1 MMPRSLAPVTRN
13 MSDRCIL
20 QTQDLLEMRDSI
32 QQIADAVAA
41 AMSVDVT
48 VADSALVRVAG
59 TGPFSD
65 SLHTRVPRGSVF
77 QKALTSGE
85 TVLVDNPRD
94 IEACVSCEGRVD
106 CRETFQI
113 CTPIKLGGL
122 CIGVLAIVAFTTEQR
137 DRLMERHSSYVSF
150 LERMAEL
157 IASKAAEAALIR
169 NIEARTSELE
179 AVIDSI
185 QQGVICVD
193 RNCRIRHMNARAS
206 RLLELPPGTQ
216 LVNMDMRL
224 IWPSALLCSCMTRGS
239 SKLNAEETYRTPG
252 GRLVRFLSSVQVLRY
267 GDLITGGVCTFSDLE
282 STHKSAF
289 RAMEKGTGLT
299 FDDII
304 GASNALAGV
313 KQMAEEAARYDSS
326 ILLIGETGTG
336 KELFA
341 RAIHNASYRRESPF
355 VGVNCAAIPESLL
368 ESELF
373 GYEPGAFT
381 GASKNGKPGK
391 FELADNGTLFLD
403 EIGDMPLF
411 LQAKLLR
418 VIQNMEITR
427 VGGVHPRRVDVRIVS
442 ATNQDLD
449 GLVEQGRFRADLYY
463 RLNVVPVRLPPLRER
478 PEDIPVL
485 TQYFAGHYAELFNK
499 DIHGVADEAL
509 ELLLKYSWP
518 GNVRE
523 LENVIEFA
531 ANFARGSKIT
541 IDDIRPR
548 LPVMRGSSG
557 AGVDLKAALD
567 QYALE
572 LIEERLAV
580 NGRDAA
586 GKEATAR
593 ELGISRAT
601 LYRILSRK

>member
-1 MMPRSLAPVTRN
+1 MPRPLAPVTGE
-13 MSDRCIL
+13 MSDRCVL
-20 QTQDLLEMRDSI
+20 QSQYLFEMRDSI

-65 SLHTRVPRGSVF
+65 CLRTRVPRGSVF
-77 QKALTSGE
+77 QKALECGE

-94 IEACVSCEGRVD
+94 IEACISCEGRAD
-106 CRETFQI
+106 CREAFQI

-122 CIGVLAIVAFTTEQR
+122 CIGVLAIVAFTSEQR
-137 DRLMERHSSYVSF
+137 DRLMDRQSSYVPF

-169 NIEARTSELE
+169 SIEARTSELE

-193 RNCRIRHMNARAS
+193 QNYRVRHINRRA
-206 RLLELPPGTQ
+206 LAMLELSSETQ
-216 LVNMDMRL
+216 LINTDMRL
-224 IWPSALLCSCMTRGS
+224 IWPSALLWSCMTQCSNR
-239 SKLNAEETYRTPG
+239 LNAEETYRTPG
-252 GRLVRFLSSVQVLRY
+252 GKLVRFLSSVQVLRR
-267 GDLITGGVCTFSDLE
+267 GDLIAGGVCTFSDLE

-289 RAMEKGTGLT
+289 RAIEKGTG
-299 FDDII
+299 FAFSDII
-304 GASNALAGV
+304 GGSDALADV
-313 KQMAEEAARYDSS
+313 RQMAEEAARYDSS

-341 RAIHNASYRRESPF
+341 RAIHNASSRRESPF

-381 GASKNGKPGK
+381 GAHKNGKPGK
-391 FELADNGTLFLD
+391 FELADHGTLFLD

-418 VIQNMEITR
+418 VLQNMEITR
-427 VGGVHPRRVDVRIVS
+427 VGGVHSKHIDVRIVS
-442 ATNQDLD
+442 ATNQDLNE
-449 GLVEQGRFRADLYY
+449 LIAQGRFRADLYY
-463 RLNVVPVRLPPLRER
+463 RLNVIPIHLPALRER
-478 PEDIPVL
+478 LGDISVL
-485 TQYFAGHYAELFNK
+485 AQYFVEHYAQLFNK
-499 DIHGVADEAL
+499 SVCGVTDEAL
-509 ELLLKYSWP
+509 EALLKYPWP

-531 ANFARGSKIT
+531 VNFARGHKIT
-541 IDDIRPR
+541 VADIRPR
-548 LPVMRGSSG
+548 LPVTHESSG
-557 AGVDLKAALD
+557 TSYDLKTALNRL
-567 QYALE
+567 ALK
-572 LIEERLAV
+572 LVEERLAAH
-580 NGRDAA
+580 GRDAA
-586 GKEATAR
+586 GKEAAAE

-601 LYRILSRK
+601 LYRILSQR

>member
-1 MMPRSLAPVTRN
+1 MSRPLAPLIGE
-13 MSDRCIL
+13 MPDRCIF
-20 QTQDLLEMRDSI
+20 QTQDLFEMRDSV

-65 SLHTRVPRGSVF
+65 CLRARVPRGSVF
-77 QKALTSGE
+77 QKALTCGE

-94 IEACVSCEGRVD
+94 IEACVSCEGRAD
-106 CRETFQI
+106 CLETFQI

-122 CIGVLAIVAFTTEQR
+122 SIGVLAIVAFTTEQR
-137 DRLMERHSSYVSF
+137 DRLMDRQSSYVSF

-157 IASKAAEAALIR
+157 IASKAAESALIR
-169 NIEARTSELE
+169 SIEARTSELE

-193 RNCRIRHMNARAS
+193 QNCRVRHINRRA
-206 RLLELPPGTQ
+206 LAMLELSPGTQ
-216 LVNMDMRL
+216 LTNTDMRS
-224 IWPSALLCSCMTRGS
+224 IWPSALLWSCMTQCCN
-239 SKLNAEETYRTPG
+239 KLNAEEAYRTPG
-252 GRLVRFLSSVQVLRY
+252 GRLVRFLSSVQVLRC

-289 RAMEKGTGLT
+289 RAIEKDTG
-299 FDDII
+299 FAFSDII
-304 GASNALAGV
+304 GGSDALAGV
-313 KQMAEEAARYDSS
+313 RQMAEEAARYDSS

-341 RAIHNASYRRESPF
+341 RAIHNASSRRESPF

-381 GASKNGKPGK
+381 GANKNGKPGR
-391 FELADNGTLFLD
+391 FELADRGTLFLD

-418 VIQNMEITR
+418 VLQNMEITR
-427 VGGVHPRRVDVRIVS
+427 VGGVHPKRVDVRVVS
-442 ATNQDLD
+442 ATNQDL
-449 GLVEQGRFRADLYY
+449 GELIAQGRFRADLYY
-463 RLNVVPVRLPPLRER
+463 RLNVVPIHLPALRER
-478 PEDIPVL
+478 PGDIPVL
-485 TQYFAGHYAELFNK
+485 AQYFVAHYAELFNK
-499 DIHGVADEAL
+499 SVCGLIDEAL
-509 ELLLKYSWP
+509 EALLRYSWP

-531 ANFARGSKIT
+531 VNFARGDKIT
-541 IDDIRPR
+541 VGDIRPR
-548 LPVMRGSSG
+548 LPVTRENSETCL
-557 AGVDLKAALD
+557 DLRAALS
-567 QYALE
+567 QHALK
-572 LIEERLAV
+572 LVEERLSV
-580 NGRDAA
+580 HGRDAA
-586 GKEATAR
+586 GREAAAE

-601 LYRILSRK
+601 LYRILSQK

>member
-1 MMPRSLAPVTRN
+1 MSRPLVPVTGE
-13 MSDRCIL
+13 MSDRCVL
-20 QTQDLLEMRDSI
+20 QSQDLFEMRDTI
-32 QQIADAVAA
+32 QQIVDAVAA

-48 VADSALVRVAG
+48 VADSSLLRVAG
-59 TGPFSD
+59 TGPFADCLSA
-65 SLHTRVPRGSVF
+65 RVPRGSAF
-77 QKALTSGE
+77 QKALTCGE

-94 IEACVSCEGRVD
+94 IEACVSCEGRAD

-113 CTPIKLGGL
+113 CTPIRLGGL

-137 DRLMERHSSYVSF
+137 DRLMERQPSYVSF

-157 IASKAAEAALIR
+157 VASKAAEAALIR
-169 NIEARTSELE
+169 SIEARTSELE

-185 QQGVICVD
+185 QQGVVCVD
-193 RNCRIRHMNARAS
+193 QDCRIRHINTRAS
-206 RLLELPPGTQ
+206 SMLEIPPGTR
-216 LVNMDMRL
+216 LINMDMRL
-224 IWPSALLCSCMTRGS
+224 IWPSALLCSCMTQGS
-239 SKLNAEETYRTPG
+239 NKLNAEETYRTPG

-289 RAMEKGTGLT
+289 RAMEKGTDFT
-299 FDDII
+299 FSDII
-304 GASNALAGV
+304 GGSNALADV
-313 KQMAEEAARYDSS
+313 KRMAEEAARYDSS

-341 RAIHNASYRRESPF
+341 RAIHNASHRRESPF

-391 FELADNGTLFLD
+391 FELADHGTLFLD

-427 VGGVHPRRVDVRIVS
+427 VGGVYSKRVDVRIVS
-442 ATNQDLD
+442 ATNQDLNAFIA
-449 GLVEQGRFRADLYY
+449 QGRFRPDLYY
-463 RLNVVPVRLPPLRER
+463 RLNVVPIRLPALRER
-478 PEDIPVL
+478 REDISVL
-485 TQYFAGHYAELFNK
+485 TQYFAVHYAGLFNK
-499 DIHGVADEAL
+499 DVRGLTDEAL
-509 ELLLKYSWP
+509 EALLEYSWP

-531 ANFARGSKIT
+531 VNFAKGDRIT
-541 IDDIRPR
+541 IDDVRPR
-548 LPVMRGSSG
+548 LPEMRERCS
-557 AGVDLKAALD
+557 AGLDLKTALD
-567 QYALE
+567 QCALK
-572 LIEERLAV
+572 LVEERLAV
-580 NGRDAA
+580 YGRDAA
-586 GKEATAR
+586 GKERAAG

-601 LYRILSRK
+601 LYRILSQR